1 MKKVYIVDDD
11 KSIVESLS
19 IVLKSAGYEI
29 GCQNDDK
36 NVPDNARKFG
46 ADLIILDVMFPE
58 DMGAGFEV
66 ARSLKGDERTSRIPI
81 LMLSAINERGIYAG
95 TFSNRD
101 RDNTWLPVQ
110 EFVEKPVSP
119 RVLLQKVEALCG
131 R

>member
-19 IVLKSAGYEI
+19 IVLKSAGYEV
-29 GCQNDDK
+29 GYQNDDK
-36 NVPDNARKFG
+36 NVVDNARKFG

-66 ARSLKGDERTSRIPI
+66 ARSLKGDQSTTGIPI
-81 LMLSAINERGIYAG
+81 LMLSAITERGIYAG